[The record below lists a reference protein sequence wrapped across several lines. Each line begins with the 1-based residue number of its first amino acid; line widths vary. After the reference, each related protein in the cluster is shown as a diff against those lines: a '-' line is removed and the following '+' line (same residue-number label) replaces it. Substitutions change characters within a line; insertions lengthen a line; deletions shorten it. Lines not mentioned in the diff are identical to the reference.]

1 MLILNQ
7 LLEDLTNGSIHSP
20 YALYSVYLAEFK
32 RFCGYSEGHLSN
44 ISESCLFQ
52 NLTKT
57 KQRTEIFKQ
66 FMVTSC

>member
-20 YALYSVYLAEFK
+20 YALCSVCLAEFK

-52 NLTKT
+52 NLTKI
-57 KQRTEIFKQ
+57 KTEN
-66 FMVTSC
+66 